1 MSIINQE
8 YYDNLLTQ
16 IDNVSSCAEL
26 QATASIVIKTM
37 QDQLAV
43 IEEQLAKVNPIL
55 ELLSA
60 PTTPDE
66 VIDWIKGLIDNVI
79 KPLAA
84 PALTYQSQT
93 AFLVIQIGL
102 TIDKI
107 KDKANQFANCEIA
120 P

>member
-1 MSIINQE
+1 MSIINQD

-16 IDNVSSCAEL
+16 IDNATSCAEL
-26 QATASIVIKTM
+26 QATASIVIQAM
-37 QDQLAV
+37 REQLAV
-43 IEEQLAKVNPIL
+43 IEQQLAKVNPIL
-55 ELLSA
+55 ELLNA
-60 PTTPDE
+60 PSSPDE

-84 PALTYQSQT
+84 PALTYESQT
-93 AFLVIQIGL
+93 AFLVKQIGL

-107 KDKANQFANCEIA
+107 KDKANQFVNCEIA